1 MRYAV
6 LFVALCVAAAAN
18 VLERQRVEGAVSA
31 PGESAVWSRYVPKKE
46 RKDTVKRA
54 VSGAGMGAMMSG
66 RITAAIWMTDRVA
79 RVLVSED
86 IDAERL
92 DATEAEKRYQR
103 LRVPDKYA
111 ILIYADAIKGGGGPY
126 GGYSSAT
133 AEELEGTLDT
143 SRGFLQRRKNEKAFS
158 RGEWMSERFPFRLG
172 GRRYEKSFIVLFPK
186 SMEQGEPLLP
196 AIDQKLEL
204 IYFFLDKEIKLEFEP
219 KKFAAALEE
228 L

>member
-6 LFVALCVAAAAN
+6 LFVVLSVAAAAI
-18 VLERQRVEGAVSA
+18 VQGQQRVEEAARTSGASV
-31 PGESAVWSRYVPKKE
+31 VWNRYVPKKE
-46 RKDTVKRA
+46 RKDTVRRA
-54 VSGAGMGAMMSG
+54 VSAAGMGAMMSG
-66 RITAAIWMTDRVA
+66 RITAAVWLTEKVA

-111 ILIYADAIKGGGGPY
+111 ILIYADAIKGRGGLY

-133 AEELEGTLDT
+133 AEELDGALDT

-158 RGEWMSERFPFRLG
+158 RGEWMRERFPFRLG

-186 SMEQGEPLLP
+186 SIEPDVPLLP

-204 IYFFLDKEIKLEFEP
+204 IYFFLEKEIKLEFEP